1 MIPYIFVVL
10 YLYITRVIYDSIYI
24 CWIIFCITRVIYDS
38 IYICCII
45 FIYY

>member
-10 YLYITRVIYDSIYI
+10 YLYITRVIYDSIYN
-24 CWIIFCITRVIYDS
+24 IYS
-38 IYICCII
+38 CII

>member
-1 MIPYIFVVL
+1 MILYIFVVL
-10 YLYITRVIYDSIYI
+10 YLYISRVIYD
-24 CWIIFCITRVIYDS
+24 T

>member
-10 YLYITRVIYDSIYI
+10 YDTNIYDTIYI
-24 CWIIFCITRVIYDS
+24 CCIIFCITRVIYDT

>member
-1 MIPYIFVVL
+1 MILYIFVAL
-10 YLYITRVIYDSIYI
+10 YLYITRVIYD
-24 CWIIFCITRVIYDS
+24 T